1 MKQKLKL
8 KEYENITD
16 KTSTPSKQ
24 QQPLSWYVKWA
35 SSIFLIIGM
44 ILTAYNIFP
53 YNLYF
58 HVVGLAGWLLVSIIW
73 NDRSLIMLNAVALV
87 IYAIGII
94 SYLLK

>member
-1 MKQKLKL
+1 MKLK
-8 KEYENITD
+8 KYENITE
-16 KTSTPSKQ
+16 TSTLPKHSKQ
-24 QQPLSWYVKWA
+24 QYPLSWYVKWA

-44 ILTAYNIFP
+44 ILTAYNIYP
-53 YNLYF
+53 YNLFY

-94 SYLLK
+94 AYLF

>member
-1 MKQKLKL
+1 MKQNDSFLWF
-8 KEYENITD
+8 I
-16 KTSTPSKQ
+16 
-24 QQPLSWYVKWA
+24 KWT

-58 HVVGLAGWLLVSIIW
+58 HVVGLAGWLSVSIIW
-73 NDRSLIMLNAVALV
+73 NDRSLIMLNTVALV

-94 SYLLK
+94 SYLL

>member
-1 MKQKLKL
+1 MEQA
-8 KEYENITD
+8 
-16 KTSTPSKQ
+16 KTKGSTPSKQ
-24 QQPLSWYVKWA
+24 SNPFLWFVKWT

-58 HVVGLAGWLLVSIIW
+58 HVVGLAGWLSVSIIW
-73 NDRSLIMLNAVALV
+73 NDRSLIMLNTVALV

-94 SYLLK
+94 SYLL

>member
-1 MKQKLKL
+1 MKQA
-8 KEYENITD
+8 
-16 KTSTPSKQ
+16 KTKGSTPSKQ
-24 QQPLSWYVKWA
+24 SNPFLWFVKWT

-58 HVVGLAGWLLVSIIW
+58 HVVGLAGWLSVSIIW
-73 NDRSLIMLNAVALV
+73 NDRSLIMLNTVALV

-94 SYLLK
+94 SYLL